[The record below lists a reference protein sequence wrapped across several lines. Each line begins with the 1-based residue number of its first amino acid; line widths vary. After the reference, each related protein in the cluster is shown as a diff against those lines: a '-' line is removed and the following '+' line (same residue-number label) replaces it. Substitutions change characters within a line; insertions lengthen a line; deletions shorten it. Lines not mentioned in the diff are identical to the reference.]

1 MGLPRKCDARHL
13 STASPNKSQPSC
25 RPVSKAIRTSSFKI
39 EPDATRTNRETFAED
54 FLLEHS
60 HSTLR
65 LAVIE
70 ITASASATPREP
82 QQSAQSFG
90 FPS

>member
-1 MGLPRKCDARHL
+1 
-13 STASPNKSQPSC
+13 
-25 RPVSKAIRTSSFKI
+25 VSKAIRTSSFKI